1 MSMKPQDPAVEE
13 AIRELEVAALNFAYQ
28 AINISSVRSEYV
40 RRTQELT
47 ASLRAAYRNGEMSAK
62 AAAEAA
68 HGMRNMMLN
77 QQRSRSA
84 AVGRAMAL
92 QLKAKGLP
100 LEDIL
105 QKLSARL
112 FSRTF
117 AELDNAQQTAVYL
130 EVVEAA
136 GRARPGPTK
145 FAARAGAAGRAM
157 FLLGI
162 GLAVYNIANAE
173 DRSWQTGREASNI
186 GGGLAGSIAAGAVAG
201 IWVGPLGV
209 AIGAVVGGIAGSL
222 MADQAY
228 VAVIGASDR
237 NAGTFLKRFTTFFS
251 TDEQGIAEA
260 LYEEVGI
267 DMDHVHAVFRAMD
280 ESFTTDADD
289 VAVIYLRKVFMR
301 RGSVL
306 EALRLNRDS
315 RETLIRILR
324 EGWTSSEEET
334 LIGQLRALR

>member
-1 MSMKPQDPAVEE
+1 MKPDDSTVEE
-13 AIRELEVAALNFAYQ
+13 AIRQLEVASLNFAYQ
-28 AINISSVRSEYV
+28 AINISTVRSEYV
-40 RRTQELT
+40 RRTQEVT

-68 HGMRNMMLN
+68 NGMRNMVLDL
-77 QQRSRSA
+77 QRSRSA

-105 QKLSARL
+105 EKLSARS
-112 FSRTF
+112 FGRTF
-117 AELDNAQQTAVYL
+117 SQLDNVQQTAVYL
-130 EVVEAA
+130 EVVESA

-162 GLAVYNIANAE
+162 GIAIYNIANAA
-173 DRSWQTGREASNI
+173 DKSWQTGREASTI

-201 IWVGPLGV
+201 IWLGPLGV
-209 AIGAVVGGIAGSL
+209 AIGAVVGGVAGSL

-228 VAVIGASDR
+228 VAAVGASDR
-237 NAGTFLKRFTTFFS
+237 NAGAFLKRFTTFFS
-251 TDEQGIAEA
+251 TDEQGIADA
-260 LYEEVGI
+260 LYQEIGI
-267 DMDHVHAVFRAMD
+267 DMDRVHAVFRAMD

-289 VAVIYLRKVFMR
+289 VAVIYLRKVFSR

-306 EALRLNRDS
+306 EALRLNRDC
-315 RETLIRILR
+315 RETLIRILHG
-324 EGWTSSEEET
+324 GWTSSEEAI
-334 LIGQLRALR
+334 LIGQLRALN